1 MTFCASAW
9 LPQKS
14 GLATFFS
21 TSAICSSRRAP
32 SKMPP
37 QLGRAFVEVLVPPYQ
52 IVLI

>member
-14 GLATFFS
+14 GLAIFCS
-21 TSAICSSRRAP
+21 ISVICSSRRAP

-37 QLGRAFVEVLVPPYQ
+37 ELARPLVEIFVAPYQ
-52 IVLI
+52 VFEL